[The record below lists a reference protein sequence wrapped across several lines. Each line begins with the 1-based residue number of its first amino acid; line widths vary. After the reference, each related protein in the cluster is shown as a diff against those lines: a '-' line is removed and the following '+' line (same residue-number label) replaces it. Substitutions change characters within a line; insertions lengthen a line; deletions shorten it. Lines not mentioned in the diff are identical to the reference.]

1 METVVLLS
9 DKKVDSHVSIDLDV
23 EKLEGKSG
31 TATYAEIK
39 AYVEEKHGMKVSSLY
54 IGQIKNKMGLEKRK
68 NYNIGSGEGR
78 VPTCPAEKEEAI
90 ETIKSH
96 DAYVLER
103 DNQKKILD
111 KINKPDRRLKVYE
124 GSDKNYKP
132 ISQIRLQGKWL
143 EELGFEP
150 GTPFVVNCESGKLTL
165 TVE

>member
-1 METVVLLS
+1 MSFTKKEVKLFDDPYFEVIREAEDYIEVISINTRHCWNVFKNTFESRRKITLYHKHKFKDSYYHKQRVCRTV
-9 DKKVDSHVSIDLDV
+9 
-23 EKLEGKSG
+23 
-31 TATYAEIK
+31 A
-39 AYVEEKHGMKVSSLY
+39 
-54 IGQIKNKMGLEKRK
+54 
-68 NYNIGSGEGR
+68 
-78 VPTCPAEKEEAI
+78 EAI

-103 DNQKKILD
+103 DNQNKKLD

-150 GTPFVVNCESGKLTL
+150 GTPFVVKCEPGKLTL